1 MNAENIK
8 QLGLG
13 VVSAGILLLVMSAI
27 LAYLFPNS
35 TVPNSADL
43 PTLLSIV
50 WQRLVITISMAIFGL
65 VATIAGTTLYGFGRL
80 IEEVT
85 YLQPIEETPVK

>member
-1 MNAENIK
+1 MNAENTK
-8 QLGLG
+8 QLGI
-13 VVSAGILLLVMSAI
+13 VAVSIGIFLVMSAV

-35 TVPNSADL
+35 NVPNNADL

-85 YLQPIEETPVK
+85 YLQPIEEITEK